1 MRREG
6 IAITR
11 CNLVTTEIKV
21 SSVKILKGRQK
32 WSDSESTQ
40 VWDCCLLFTVYCK
53 STADIFDTKNKHWGS
68 MCWCVFCFWL
78 SVMGPWGAE
87 GWLVIGDCSNST
99 VLCLVGC
106 TLYYCES
113 EKDSG
118 SARWCKAALLTQR
131 LDEDQRAGWHKTPM
145 GSLW

>member
-68 MCWCVFCFWL
+68 MC
-78 SVMGPWGAE
+78 
-87 GWLVIGDCSNST
+87 
-99 VLCLVGC
+99 
-106 TLYYCES
+106 
-113 EKDSG
+113 
-118 SARWCKAALLTQR
+118 
-131 LDEDQRAGWHKTPM
+131 
-145 GSLW
+145 